1 MPIPSR
7 WSRLLERST
16 ICFNLAVSPACK
28 DDSALAAKLWPRV
41 SALLSSSRRGE
52 SFVVLTS
59 YQDEASETK
68 VTPRINATI
77 NRKLRIF
84 MTRQSFC
91 RKLRNQSHDLL
102 SKGTVNL
109 PSHPFPIASQGG
121 LNRSTHPI
129 IIV

>member
-7 WSRLLERST
+7 WSRLLDRWT
-16 ICFNLAVSPACK
+16 ICSNLAVSPASK
-28 DDSALAAKLWPRV
+28 DDSALAARLWPRV
-41 SALLSSSRRGE
+41 LALLSSFRRRE

-59 YQDEASETK
+59 YQDHASETK

-91 RKLRNQSHDLL
+91 RKQRNQSHG
-102 SKGTVNL
+102 SPQQG
-109 PSHPFPIASQGG
+109 SSESPFAPIP
-121 LNRSTHPI
+121 NR
-129 IIV
+129 

>member
-7 WSRLLERST
+7 WSRLLDRWTTCS
-16 ICFNLAVSPACK
+16 NLAVSPASK

-41 SALLSSSRRGE
+41 SALLSSSRRRE

-68 VTPRINATI
+68 VTPIINATI

-91 RKLRNQSHDLL
+91 RKLRNQSRGAPEQGNGE
-102 SKGTVNL
+102 S
-109 PSHPFPIASQGG
+109 PFPPIS
-121 LNRSTHPI
+121 NR
-129 IIV
+129 